1 MRCNGR
7 IRNTILGVVLA
18 FCLTLCG
25 CAQYGQR
32 DSSRQNVESQSRT
45 EETVST
51 ETNSAILPPVQD
63 DTKQAEAN
71 AEMYSESEQIA
82 SEQKTDTKYVL
93 NRNTKKFHYSDC
105 VSVRAMSEKNKL
117 PSNED
122 WDTII
127 ARGYSPCGRCNP

>member
-1 MRCNGR
+1 MRRGER
-7 IRNTILGVVLA
+7 IRNAIIGVVLA

-25 CAQYGQR
+25 CTQYIQR
-32 DSSRQNVESQSRT
+32 DSGGQSADSQSRT

-51 ETNSAILPPVQD
+51 ETKSATLSPVQD
-63 DTKQAEAN
+63 DTKQAGADVETR
-71 AEMYSESEQIA
+71 SESEQTVID
-82 SEQKTDTKYVL
+82 SKTDTKYVL
-93 NRNTKKFHYSDC
+93 NKNTKKFHYSDC

-122 WDTII
+122 RDTII

>member
-7 IRNTILGVVLA
+7 VKNAILGVVLA

-25 CAQYGQR
+25 CAQYSQR
-32 DSSRQNVESQSRT
+32 DSGKQSADSQSRT

-51 ETNSAILPPVQD
+51 ETNSATLLPVQD
-63 DTKQAEAN
+63 DTKQVGADVETR
-71 AEMYSESEQIA
+71 SESEPTVTD
-82 SEQKTDTKYVL
+82 SKTDTKYML

-122 WDTII
+122 RDTII

>member
-1 MRCNGR
+1 MRRNGR
-7 IRNTILGVVLA
+7 VRKTIIGVVLA

-25 CAQYGQR
+25 CTQYSQR
-32 DSSRQNVESQSRT
+32 DSANQSADSQSRT
-45 EETVST
+45 EEAVST
-51 ETNSAILPPVQD
+51 ETKSAILPPAQD
-63 DTKQAEAN
+63 DTKQAGADVETR
-71 AEMYSESEQIA
+71 SESEQTVTD
-82 SEQKTDTKYVL
+82 SKTDTKYVL

-122 WDTII
+122 RETII

>member
-1 MRCNGR
+1 MKRNGR
-7 IRNTILGVVLA
+7 IRNTIIGVVLA

-25 CAQYGQR
+25 CTQYIQR
-32 DSSRQNVESQSRT
+32 DSGGQSADSQSRT

-51 ETNSAILPPVQD
+51 ETKSALLPSVQD
-63 DTKQAEAN
+63 DTKQAGAD
-71 AEMYSESEQIA
+71 AETYSETEEAVTDTKI
-82 SEQKTDTKYVL
+82 DTKYVL
-93 NRNTKKFHYSDC
+93 NKNTKKFHYSDC

-122 WDTII
+122 RGAII

>member
-1 MRCNGR
+1 MRRNGR
-7 IRNTILGVVLA
+7 VRKTIIGVVLA

-25 CAQYGQR
+25 CTQYIQR
-32 DSSRQNVESQSRT
+32 DSDRQSADRQSRT
-45 EETVST
+45 EETVSA
-51 ETNSAILPPVQD
+51 ETYSAPPSPVED
-63 DTKQAEAN
+63 DTKQAGAD
-71 AEMYSESEQIA
+71 AETYSETEEAVTDS
-82 SEQKTDTKYVL
+82 KTDTKYVL

-122 WDTII
+122 RETII

>member
-1 MRCNGR
+1 MRRGER
-7 IRNTILGVVLA
+7 IRNTIIGVVLA

-25 CAQYGQR
+25 CTQYIQR
-32 DSSRQNVESQSRT
+32 DSDRQSADRQSRT
-45 EETVST
+45 EETVSA
-51 ETNSAILPPVQD
+51 ETYSAPPSPVED
-63 DTKQAEAN
+63 DTKQAGAD
-71 AEMYSESEQIA
+71 AETYSETEEAVTDS
-82 SEQKTDTKYVL
+82 KTDTKYVL

-122 WDTII
+122 RETIV